1 MPFKKLHPH
10 LKEMLASQEIILPTP
25 FQSASIPVIKSGSNT
40 YCTAPKDSGRT
51 TTMILTTLHKLKC
64 EEVGDAPRAIV
75 LVENRE
81 KALETYNAFLKYIR
95 FTTTRV
101 YFADEKL
108 HVDLLKSEIF
118 DGVDVLIATPQTLR
132 KLSSL
137 NGVNTTQ
144 LKIFNIDDAEFLIEN
159 SAYTGIMSITQ
170 SITKCQFVLY
180 SDKMIPTLKRFE
192 SYFMKHSKKIA
203 L

>member
-10 LKEMLASQEIILPTP
+10 LKEMLASQEITLPTP

-40 YCTAPKDSGRT
+40 YCTAPKGSGRT
-51 TTMILTTLHKLKC
+51 TTLILTTLHKLKC

-192 SYFMKHSKKIA
+192 TYFMKHSKKIA